1 MWGLDQ
7 QIEMEKL
14 VKEQTAIVKEAEKE
28 TLLTIRASDAP
39 YRLVDEGETFEE
51 YKERR
56 RVLKSKI
63 KQHCKG
69 RLFFISK
76 HFNMPNNRKGATYNK
91 RKESEKLLKKYG
103 KHSEHTDNRGNVL
116 PILPDTPKTNIET
129 EGKRDSD
136 TGTVDVLQQQV
147 QTSGE

>member
-1 MWGLDQ
+1 
-7 QIEMEKL
+7 MEDK
-14 VKEQTAIVKEAEKE
+14 KEIDSIVAEQLSTIKEAEKE

-39 YRLVDEGETFEE
+39 YRLIDEGETLEE

-76 HFNMPNNRKGATYNK
+76 HFNMPKNRKGATYNK

-103 KHSEHTDNRGNVL
+103 KHSKHTDNRGNVL

-147 QTSGE
+147 QTSGK

>member
-1 MWGLDQ
+1 
-7 QIEMEKL
+7 MEDK
-14 VKEQTAIVKEAEKE
+14 KEIDSIVAEQLSTIKEAEKE

-39 YRLVDEGETFEE
+39 YRLVEEGETFEE

-56 RVLKSKI
+56 RVLKSKTN
-63 KQHCKG
+63 QHCKG

-76 HFNMPNNRKGATYNK
+76 YFNMPNNRKGATYNK

-116 PILPDTPKTNIET
+116 PVLPDTPKTNIET